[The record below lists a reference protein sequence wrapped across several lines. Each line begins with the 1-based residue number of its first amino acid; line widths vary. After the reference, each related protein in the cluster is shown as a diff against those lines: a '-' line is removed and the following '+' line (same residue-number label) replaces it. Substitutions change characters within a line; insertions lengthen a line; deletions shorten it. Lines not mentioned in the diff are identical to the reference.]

1 MKRERERS
9 DTNTKQRE
17 SQTTNSVWERTEGV
31 WKTPRGALDWT
42 EREQPQ
48 NKRYC
53 TPSDTHTDAAAM
65 AAVMAAAMAPT
76 MAPAMAAAAAAMA
89 LLALV
94 AMAPATAAVHDAAA
108 MKADGEGDGGKCAA
122 VMGDERYDRLGA
134 LVALCCYQL

>member
-1 MKRERERS
+1 M
-9 DTNTKQRE
+9 
-17 SQTTNSVWERTEGV
+17 
-31 WKTPRGALDWT
+31 DWT
-42 EREQPQ
+42 EREQTQ
-48 NKRYC
+48 NKRYSS
-53 TPSDTHTDAAAM
+53 SDTHTDAAAM